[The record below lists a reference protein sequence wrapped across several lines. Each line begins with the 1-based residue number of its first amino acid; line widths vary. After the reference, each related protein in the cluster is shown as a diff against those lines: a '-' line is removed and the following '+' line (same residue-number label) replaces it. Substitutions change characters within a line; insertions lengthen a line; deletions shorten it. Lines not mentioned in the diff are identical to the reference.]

1 MSSQDITQRFLFE
14 HADVR
19 GELVSLNESYR
30 EILARHDY
38 PEPVKGLLGEMLAA
52 AVLLST
58 AIKFDGVLIMQARSS
73 GPVSL
78 LMVECSSQQEVRGI
92 ARYSDDLGAGELS
105 ADGLNELMPEGV
117 LAITIEPAKGQRYQ
131 GVVTLEG
138 DTLAESL
145 AGYFDSSEQLPSRFR
160 LLADGRT
167 ARGFMLQALPSD
179 RQSDPA
185 ERAES
190 WSRLSTLADT
200 LTVEELMALDNQTIL
215 HRLYHDEEVRMFD
228 ERAVSFRC
236 SCSAERSGGA
246 LVSLGEEDAVR
257 LLEEQGGEIEVDCQF
272 CNTCY
277 RFDKAALTE
286 LFDKAR
292 EYAQS
297 LH

>member
-1 MSSQDITQRFLFE
+1 MPSQDITQRFLFE

-30 EILARHDY
+30 EILARHAY
-38 PEPVKGLLGEMLAA
+38 PEPVKALLGEMLAA

-58 AIKFDGVLIMQARSS
+58 AIKFDGVLVLQARSS

-92 ARYSDDLGAGELS
+92 ARYSDEMDAQTLS
-105 ADGLNELMPEGV
+105 GLMPEGV
-117 LAITIEPAKGQRYQ
+117 LAITIEPDKGQRYQ
-131 GVVTLEG
+131 GVVALEG
-138 DTLAESL
+138 ETLAECL

-167 ARGFMLQALPSD
+167 ARGFMLQALPAD
-179 RQSDPA
+179 RQTDPA
-185 ERAES
+185 DRAES
-190 WSRLSTLADT
+190 WGRLSTLADT

-215 HRLYHDEEVRMFD
+215 HRLYHEEELRMFD
-228 ERAVSFRC
+228 KREVSFRC
-236 SCSAERSGGA
+236 SCSAERSGNA
-246 LVSLGEEDAVR
+246 LVSLGEDDALR

-277 RFDKAALTE
+277 RFDKAALAD
-286 LFDKAR
+286 LFDRAR
-292 EYAQS
+292 KYAQS